1 VKKLYKE
8 YFQKSKVFLY
18 PLLGIKKGVR
28 FVPVQ
33 TYISWNDIYPM
44 DKDKLLCFYTVDVKW
59 KKEFIMFAEL
69 FLETNILF
77 EEQHNIDENNFLYIF
92 NINPFKRDLNK
103 FKKGQYSKFTK
114 KTKEKIMK
122 FFGETGQISEYIE
135 SYLYPEFYFEDYAEI
150 LNVRES
156 ELKKVGELCSK
167 PDLEQEDFKKDL
179 AIVKEL
185 K

>member
-1 VKKLYKE
+1 MEKIYRE

-33 TYISWNDIYPM
+33 TYVSWNDIYPM
-44 DKDKLLCFYTVDVKW
+44 DKDKLLCFYTVDPKW
-59 KKEFIMFAEL
+59 KKEFKLFSEL

-77 EEQHNIDENNFLYIF
+77 EEMHTIEKNNFLYIF
-92 NINPFKRDLNK
+92 DISPYKTDLKK
-103 FKKGQYSKFTK
+103 FRKGKYSKFRK
-114 KTKEKIMK
+114 KTKEQIMA
-122 FFGETGQISEYIE
+122 FFGETGKISEYIE
-135 SYLYPEFYFEDYAEI
+135 SYLYPEFYYEDYAEI
-150 LNVRES
+150 LNVNEKDLMS
-156 ELKKVGELCSK
+156 VGELCSL
-167 PDLEQEDFKKDL
+167 PDLEKEDFKKDL

>member
-1 VKKLYKE
+1 MKKIYRE

-33 TYISWNDIYPM
+33 TYISWNDIYPE
-44 DKDKLLCFYTVDVKW
+44 DKHKLLCLYAIDSKW
-59 KKEFIMFAEL
+59 EKEFIMFSEL

-77 EEQHNIDENNFLYIF
+77 EEKHTIDEEHLLYIF
-92 NINPFKRDLNK
+92 NLQPFKRDLNK
-103 FKKGQYSKFTK
+103 FKKGNYSKFTK
-114 KTKEKIMK
+114 KTKEIIMK
-122 FFGETGQISEYIE
+122 FFGETGKIAEYIE
-135 SYLYPEFYFEDYAEI
+135 SYLYPEFYFEDYANI
-150 LNVRES
+150 LNVKEDDLRS
-156 ELKKVGELCSK
+156 VGELCSL
-167 PDLEQEDFKKDL
+167 PDLKKEDFKKDL